1 MTEFQ
6 ELPEGCIATILSRT
20 TPVDAGRFSVI
31 SKPFRSAAES
41 DAVWNQFLPS
51 DSNFIDSLISQ
62 SPSLANAPTKKALY
76 LALSDRPI
84 IIDNGHKSVQLDTK
98 TGKFCYMLA
107 ARSLTII
114 WSDHDQYW
122 KWIHLPDSRNRFVAA
137 VFAFADCICES
148 IRHTQHLFPEVAE
161 LLDVCWFDIHGTINT
176 IALSPNTEY
185 AAYVVFKMVD
195 PHGFQNRPIE
205 LSVFVEGGHS
215 STKNV
220 CLDPVVV
227 GRPHNRVVGLQYPY
241 MRSDGWLEIE
251 MGEFFNSGIENE
263 EVHMKV
269 LETGGNWKRGLIV
282 EGIEVRPT

>member
-31 SKPFRSAAES
+31 SKPFRSAADS

-114 WSDHDQYW
+114 WSDHHQYW
-122 KWIHLPDSRNRFVAA
+122 KWIHLPDSR
-137 VFAFADCICES
+137 
-148 IRHTQHLFPEVAE
+148 FPEVAE

-227 GRPHNRVVGLQYPY
+227 GRPHNRVVGLQCPY